1 MKYLLLDIDDTIA
14 PLKIGETNTVTV
26 DRMSIEIS
34 IPINVAE
41 WLKRTSKKQI
51 KIFWCTDWSPIMGS
65 TIEKAIGFKTEGQ
78 LQFFN
83 KKAYNWSKLYSII
96 EFCIE
101 HEDEDDLIILADNL
115 VERMTKGVEL
125 PNNLELV
132 LPSDVTLTIE
142 DLKLIDGL

>member
-1 MKYLLLDIDDTIA
+1 
-14 PLKIGETNTVTV
+14 
-26 DRMSIEIS
+26 
-34 IPINVAE
+34 
-41 WLKRTSKKQI
+41 
-51 KIFWCTDWSPIMGS
+51 MGT

-96 EFCIE
+96 EFCNE
-101 HEDEDDLIILADNL
+101 HEDDLVILADNL

-132 LPSDVTLTIE
+132 LPSDTTLTIE
-142 DLKLIDGL
+142 DLKLIDGLSLVNSIWKVTIKGKEDLKPVQKN